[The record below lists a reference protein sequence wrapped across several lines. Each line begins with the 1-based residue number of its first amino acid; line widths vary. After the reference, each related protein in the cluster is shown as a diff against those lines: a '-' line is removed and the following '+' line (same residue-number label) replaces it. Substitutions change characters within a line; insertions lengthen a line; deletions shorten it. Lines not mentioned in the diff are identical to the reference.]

1 MPTINQLPLLPQ
13 ATGGDQLAVY
23 NTVNGDARRLSLNSL
38 LQFFQAN
45 FAAPTFATQFATP
58 GTGFNIAI
66 TAVGNVWLLL
76 QPAGGLATGTVTL
89 PLASGVAD
97 GTEIMVTT
105 TQQIA
110 SLSVGLNGATAQY
123 GWPTS
128 LAANDFAKMRF
139 YEAGNSW
146 YRVG

>member
-1 MPTINQLPLLPQ
+1 MPTINQLPLLS
-13 ATGGDQLAVY
+13 TLSSGDQIPVY
-23 NTVNGDARRLSLNSL
+23 NTVNGDARRLSVNSL

-45 FAAPTFATQFATP
+45 FAAPEFAVQFATP
-58 GTGFNIAI
+58 GTGFSIAI

-76 QPAGGLATGTVTL
+76 QPAGGLATGSVTL
-89 PLASGVAD
+89 PLSSGVAD
-97 GTEIMVTT
+97 GTELLITS

-110 SLSVGLNGATAQY
+110 ALSVVLNGATAQY

-139 YEAGNSW
+139 YAASNSW

>member
-1 MPTINQLPLLPQ
+1 MPTINQLPLLS
-13 ATGGDQLAVY
+13 TLSSGDQFAVY
-23 NTVNGDARRLSLNSL
+23 NTVNGDARRVSVNSL
-38 LQFFQAN
+38 LSFFQAN
-45 FAAPTFATQFATP
+45 FAAPEFATQFATP
-58 GTGFNIAI
+58 GTGFNVAI
-66 TAVGNVWLLL
+66 TATGNVWLLL

-97 GTEIMVTT
+97 GTEVLVTT

-110 SLSVGLNGATAQY
+110 ALSVGLNGATAQY

-139 YEAGNSW
+139 YQAGNSW